1 MQEQPYNPV
10 QPTNIGSSGTNTTTK
25 YFNNYFA
32 GTVDIDQNINDSIL
46 SYFEQQTGNIE
57 TARLLVLAV
66 IETAKAQREDPI
78 DVLNQFQKMPEG
90 DLNAFMALY
99 LNTSRVNT
107 SFLGIKTSPKSNQYV
122 TRTIIS

>member
-1 MQEQPYNPV
+1 MQEQLYNPV
-10 QPTNIGSSGTNTTTK
+10 QPTNIGSSGTNATTK

-46 SYFEQQTGNIE
+46 SYFEQQTGNAE
-57 TARLLVLAV
+57 TARILVLAV
-66 IETAKAQREDPI
+66 IETAKVQRENPI

-90 DLNAFMALY
+90 ELNTFMALY

-107 SFLGIKTSPKSNQYV
+107 SFLGIKTSPNSNQYV
-122 TRTIIS
+122 TRTIIA

>member
-1 MQEQPYNPV
+1 MQDQPYNPV
-10 QPTNIGSSGTNTTTK
+10 QPTNIGSSGTNNTTK

-57 TARLLVLAV
+57 TAKLLVLAV
-66 IETAKAQREDPI
+66 IETAKVQREDPI
-78 DVLNQFQKMPEG
+78 DVLNQFQKMPKG

-107 SFLGIKTSPKSNQYV
+107 SFLGIKNVTKSNQYV
-122 TRTIIS
+122 TRTVIA